1 MPHRHLVRELA
12 QSALELQQATR
23 IGCGHR
29 RGASLGDVTHLAFLK
44 FCGHLRL
51 RDIVYARAAATPHRL
66 RKFDQFETRD
76 RSEDFPRLSSYFLT
90 VAQMTSLVVSDGL
103 WHDRRFSDARLSKP
117 DRAKPLVN
125 IANFR

>member
-1 MPHRHLVRELA
+1 MPHRNLIRKLA

-23 IGCGHR
+23 IGRGHR

-66 RKFDQFETRD
+66 RKLDQSQTRNC
-76 RSEDFPRLSSYFLT
+76 SEDFSWLPGDLLT